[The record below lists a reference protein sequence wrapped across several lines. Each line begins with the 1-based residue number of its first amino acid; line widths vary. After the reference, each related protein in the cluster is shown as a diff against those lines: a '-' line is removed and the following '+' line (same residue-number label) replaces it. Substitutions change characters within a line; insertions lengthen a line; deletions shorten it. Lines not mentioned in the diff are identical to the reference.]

1 LDEKDDVSAS
11 DAQDLL
17 VLYSNS
23 QSEID
28 RLELLDQPY
37 AENFFE
43 KEYFIEK
50 FKEEIDPYE

>member
-1 LDEKDDVSAS
+1 LDEKEDVGGSE
-11 DAQDLL
+11 AQDLL

-43 KEYFIEK
+43 KEFFIEI
-50 FKEEIDPYE
+50 FKKDLDPLE